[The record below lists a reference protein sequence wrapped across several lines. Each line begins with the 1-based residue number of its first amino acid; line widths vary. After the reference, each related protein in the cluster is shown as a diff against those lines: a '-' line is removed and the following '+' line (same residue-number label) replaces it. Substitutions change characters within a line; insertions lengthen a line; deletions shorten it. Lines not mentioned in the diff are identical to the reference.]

1 LVGPPPEN
9 GNSEY
14 SDKVDIWSLGCILY
28 EVSLGRPPFHDE
40 INTLEYSQSAK
51 LHELLSA
58 RVLEIEL
65 YGKAGKTVQRII
77 REMLEVEPF
86 KRPSAK
92 DVNTQFQL
100 FGSEDVNNET
110 KGGETR
116 TSANTEKRST
126 LSY

>member
-28 EVSLGRPPFHDE
+28 ELSLGRPPFDDE
-40 INTLEYSQSAK
+40 VKTLEYSQSAK
-51 LHELLSA
+51 LQERLSTGE
-58 RVLEIEL
+58 LEIAL
-65 YGKAGKTVQRII
+65 YGKADKTVQRLI

-92 DVNTQFQL
+92 DINTQFQL
-100 FGSEDVNNET
+100 FGSDVNKET
-110 KGGETR
+110 KDGQKR

-126 LSY
+126 ISF